1 MSNPKEEEAD
11 PDLEKVLEALQNL
24 IKKPNH

>member
-11 PDLEKVLEALQNL
+11 PDLEEVLEVLENL